1 MSDTWYVTRMARNV
15 GAEEMFETANGE
27 GFYTVAQG
35 DDPEGM
41 IQNVHSEMIEGMQRS
56 MQNKRE
62 LGSHP
67 INAFEWVVP
76 DNAPDSVIS
85 DIASSERCIFE
96 SGMGEKDNE
105 VERYLDFLDERIIE

>member
-41 IQNVHSEMIEGMQRS
+41 IQNVRSEMLEGMQKS

-62 LGSHP
+62 LGYHP
-67 INAFEWVVP
+67 IKAFEWTVP

-85 DIASSERCIFE
+85 DIAASEKCIFE
-96 SGMGEKDNE
+96 SGMGERREE
-105 VERYLDFLDERIIE
+105 VEEYLNFLDERIIE